1 MLTWTRFTSYL
12 TTITFLHKEGRNQIL
27 VLAIKRTFPGVH
39 ILMREVRMYGSIHK
53 HGKISSHK
61 PFGFFSYTLQIKT
74 GKPLH
79 VTVQFI
85 FYYSMQNFTSLI
97 LRKKTTKF
105 RFIILLECKLLY
117 TYFEENPVATIC
129 RDRKQT
135 VCCRQTG
142 GGVTAKAK
150 ETPGGTDAFA
160 ALIVGML
167 HGICLC

>member
-135 VCCRQTG
+135 V
-142 GGVTAKAK
+142 
-150 ETPGGTDAFA
+150 FA
-160 ALIVGML
+160 ARRLGEGWPQRPPRKHL
-167 HGICLC
+167 EGWTHLLP